1 MIRPGHMVRHGGG
14 PLMLVR
20 STFRGMVRCWWIDS
34 RGRVRQHF
42 AYIGDLLPL
51 SLAVGPR
58 SVWPEANTPFVEDE
72 PPVVEKRKTSRRARK
87 SKRAK
92 VRDQK
97 PTRNAAMT
105 IDTVLRQ
112 ISDWKAGKIWGAV
125 AIAREAGVSDD
136 TIIAWAKQ
144 PGCPITKVGGRYFV
158 TRGALQRWMLRE
170 EAS

>member
-1 MIRPGHMVRHGGG
+1 MIRPGHMVRHANG

-20 STFRGMVRCWWIDS
+20 STFRGMARLWWIDS

-58 SVWPEANTPFVEDE
+58 SLWPEANTPLVEE
-72 PPVVEKRKTSRRARK
+72 VPPPVKKFSRRARK

-97 PTRNAAMT
+97 PARNAAMT

-112 ISDWKAGKIWGAV
+112 ISDWRAGKIWGAP
-125 AIAREAGVSDD
+125 AIAKEAGVSED
-136 TIIAWAKQ
+136 TVREWAKN
-144 PGCPITKVGGRYFV
+144 PSCPVSKVGGRFFV
-158 TRGALQRWMLRE
+158 TRGALQAWMTKKLP
-170 EAS
+170 A